1 MRSFVHLA
9 LSVALTLSV
18 AHADSKKHHKEKKEK
33 DGGMAPVADKP
44 RADPKA
50 LNSLTLACS
59 TPNADVLVDGEKI
72 GQAPIELPLPVA
84 NGSHT
89 LKVIKL
95 GFAPYIDVFTAK
107 PGTPVKL
114 EVELQARLISLQD
127 APVAFLPA
135 LQQREL
141 VAEFVPRLRA
151 WTPTLLARMMAGV
164 SDVAAWLVYLALLP
178 VLVFFFLKDKDLL
191 LASFTP
197 LLPKDRE
204 LIDKIWAD
212 VEEKTAS
219 YVRGTLWRML
229 IVGLV
234 TGAALIALGFD
245 YGALMGALTALSVLI
260 PYVGAIAVMLPL
272 ALLGYAQWGLTWDLG
287 YLLIAYGAIQAL
299 DGYVLVPLLF
309 SVAVKL
315 HPVTILLATF
325 VFGNLWGFWG
335 LIFAI
340 PLATLVKSFLL
351 TVIEHQDKL
360 A

>member
-1 MRSFVHLA
+1 MNFSLQGLLKLILDPRFITLVVVSLLGVGLIALIGNTLIPFVIALVLA
-9 LSVALTLSV
+9 YFL
-18 AHADSKKHHKEKKEK
+18 
-33 DGGMAPVADKP
+33 DGGVKRLTRWGLP
-44 RADPKA
+44 RFWAFSA
-50 LNSLTLACS
+50 VFLLFLA
-59 TPNADVLVDGEKI
+59 TYVWAFAGPMRLAVRQGFVIAHD
-72 GQAPIELPLPVA
+72 LP
-84 NGSHT
+84 
-89 LKVIKL
+89 
-95 GFAPYIDVFTAK
+95 
-107 PGTPVKL
+107 KL
-114 EVELQARLISLQD
+114 EVELQARLISLRD
-127 APVAFLPA
+127 APIAFLPA

-141 VAEFVPRLRA
+141 VTELVPRLRA
-151 WTPTLLARMMAGV
+151 WVPSLLARMVAGV
-164 SDVAAWLVYLALLP
+164 PDVAAWLVYLALLP
-178 VLVFFFLKDKDLL
+178 VLVFFFLKDKESLL
-191 LASFTP
+191 EGFTR

-260 PYVGAIAVMLPL
+260 PYVGAFAVTLPL

-287 YLLIAYGAIQAL
+287 YMLIAYGVIQVL

-325 VFGNLWGFWG
+325 VFGSLWGFWG

-340 PLATLVKSFLL
+340 PLATLVKSFVL
-351 TVIEHQDKL
+351 TVIEHQDQL
-360 A
+360 T